1 MTNKHNHGP
10 GMAELLHELLEHVPV
25 PEPGEAEPRIALED
39 ILERFQRRAFGVFL
53 LIVVLPSF
61 IPVAL
66 GVGAISGVLSILC
79 GLQMMWGLE
88 RPWIPKFAR
97 NFGLPRRR
105 LANFARKS
113 ETWFRW
119 LEKII
124 KPRQERFTGRRADID
139 FRAKVA
145 LFGHMGIEANPADM
159 NAEERSVLSQHI
171 ALYKIWR
178 DTLHSGRLWHL
189 THEDCGISGQ
199 IVVSA
204 GKAIAFA
211 AQTGF
216 AENFNVAP
224 VRLKGLEA
232 DTFYQVKLPRP
243 WPSKSSQYLAD
254 PGVWENGVVLSGTAL
269 MQNGL
274 RLPLTHPESAWIITL
289 ERRIDL

>member
-1 MTNKHNHGP
+1 MTNKHTHGP

-66 GVGAISGVLSILC
+66 GVGAISGILSILC

-124 KPRQERFTGRRADID
+124 KPRQERFTGRRADIFTGFIIFLMGIALSLPIPLTNFFFAIPLAVLAFAMIERD
-139 FRAKVA
+139 GAMIAVSWAASIAVMATFYFVGDAFFHWVMA
-145 LFGHMGIEANPADM
+145 LF
-159 NAEERSVLSQHI
+159 S
-171 ALYKIWR
+171 
-178 DTLHSGRLWHL
+178 
-189 THEDCGISGQ
+189 
-199 IVVSA
+199 
-204 GKAIAFA
+204 
-211 AQTGF
+211 
-216 AENFNVAP
+216 
-224 VRLKGLEA
+224 
-232 DTFYQVKLPRP
+232 
-243 WPSKSSQYLAD
+243 
-254 PGVWENGVVLSGTAL
+254 
-269 MQNGL
+269 
-274 RLPLTHPESAWIITL
+274 
-289 ERRIDL
+289 

>member
-1 MTNKHNHGP
+1 MTNKHTHGP

-124 KPRQERFTGRRADID
+124 KPRLERFTGRRADI
-139 FRAKVA
+139 FTGFIIF
-145 LFGHMGIEANPADM
+145 LMGIALSLPVPLTNFFFAIPLA
-159 NAEERSVLSQHI
+159 VL
-171 ALYKIWR
+171 
-178 DTLHSGRLWHL
+178 
-189 THEDCGISGQ
+189 
-199 IVVSA
+199 
-204 GKAIAFA
+204 AFA
-211 AQTGF
+211 LIERDGVMIAVSW
-216 AENFNVAP
+216 AASIAVMA
-224 VRLKGLEA
+224 
-232 DTFYQVKLPRP
+232 TFYFVGDAFFHWVMSLF
-243 WPSKSSQYLAD
+243 
-254 PGVWENGVVLSGTAL
+254 
-269 MQNGL
+269 
-274 RLPLTHPESAWIITL
+274 H
-289 ERRIDL
+289 